1 MPTRQQLPPVMQQI
15 PNDMRISEIVYLTKK
30 KAKVLFE
37 GGSSLVL
44 YSGEIKKLDW
54 HDGDEIAPETYDRVR
69 NETVIKRARLYA
81 MHLLQDQDRTEKEL
95 LDKLSHA
102 AYDYDIALD
111 ALAYVKKFGYV
122 DDERYARNYISR
134 NKNIRSHRVIRQELI
149 KRGIGQETVMQ
160 MLDDSSCEEDEYT
173 AIARLLKKRRYRP
186 SGEFDE
192 DTDRAGRE
200 EAQRE
205 RDKQLRYLA
214 SKGFPY
220 SAVRYVFEHWDEYE

>member
-1 MPTRQQLPPVMQQI
+1 MHKIR
-15 PNDMRISEIVYLTKK
+15 NDMRISEIIYLTKK

-54 HDGDEIAPETYDRVR
+54 HDGDEIPPETYDRVR
-69 NETVIKRARLYA
+69 NETVLKRAKLYA
-81 MHLLQDQDRTEKEL
+81 MHLLRDQDRTEKEL

-102 AYDYDIALD
+102 AYDHDIALE

-122 DDERYARNYISR
+122 DDERYANNYINR
-134 NKNIRSHRVIRQELI
+134 NKNIRSRRVIRQELI
-149 KRGIGQETVMQ
+149 KRGVGQETVTQ
-160 MLDDSSCEEDEYT
+160 MLEDTSSEEDEYS

-186 SGEFDE
+186 SGESDVGN
-192 DTDRAGRE
+192 DGRGRE
-200 EAQRE
+200 KEQRE

-214 SKGFPY
+214 SKGFSY
-220 SAVRYVFEHWDEYE
+220 SAVRYVFEHWEEFE

>member
-1 MPTRQQLPPVMQQI
+1 
-15 PNDMRISEIVYLTKK
+15 MRISEIAYLTKK

-54 HDGDEIAPETYDRVR
+54 CEGDEVPPETYDRVR
-69 NETVIKRARLYA
+69 NETVLKRARLYA

-102 AYDYDIALD
+102 AYDHDIALE

-122 DDERYARNYISR
+122 DDERYAHNYINR
-134 NKNIRSHRVIRQELI
+134 NKNIRSRRVIRQELI
-149 KRGIGQETVMQ
+149 KRGVNQDTVNQ
-160 MLDDSSCEEDEYT
+160 ILEDASCEEDEYA
-173 AIARLLKKRRYRP
+173 AIVRLLKKRRYHP
-186 SGEFDE
+186 FSEFDVN
-192 DTDRAGRE
+192 DGSGGRE
-200 EAQRE
+200 EEKRE

-220 SAVRYVFEHWDEYE
+220 SAVRYVFEHWDEFE

>member
-1 MPTRQQLPPVMQQI
+1 MIPAMQQI
-15 PNDMRISEIVYLTKK
+15 LNDMRISEIIYLTKK

-54 HDGDEIAPETYDRVR
+54 HDGDEVPADTYDRVR
-69 NETVIKRARLYA
+69 NETVLKRARLYA

-95 LDKLSHA
+95 MDKLTHA
-102 AYDYDIALD
+102 SYDDDIAIE

-122 DDERYARNYISR
+122 DDERYAEHYINR
-134 NKNIRSHRVIRQELI
+134 NKNTRSRRAIRQELM
-149 KRGIGQETVMQ
+149 KRGVAQETVTQ
-160 MLDDSSCEEDEYT
+160 MLDDAACEEDEYT
-173 AIARLLKKRRYRP
+173 AIARLLKKRHYHP
-186 SGEFDE
+186 VGESDE
-192 DTDRAGRE
+192 DTDCPGRE

-220 SAVRYVFEHWDEYE
+220 SAVRYVFEHWDEFE